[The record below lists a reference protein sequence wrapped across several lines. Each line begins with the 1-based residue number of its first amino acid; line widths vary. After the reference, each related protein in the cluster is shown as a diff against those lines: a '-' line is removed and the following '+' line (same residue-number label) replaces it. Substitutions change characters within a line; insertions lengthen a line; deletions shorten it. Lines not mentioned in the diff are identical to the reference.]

1 MSINIEDLLGNPST
15 SYWLKEALTSA
26 LKRDIVDAARDAE
39 LLSETLRIRANE
51 ALGIRQDERGFAD
64 HSLN

>member
-1 MSINIEDLLGNPST
+1 MSTNIHAILEDPST
-15 SYWLKEALTSA
+15 SYWLKDALTSA
-26 LKRDIVDAARDAE
+26 LQRDIVDASQDAE
-39 LLSETLRIRANE
+39 LLSQILRIRAND